1 MVMRFIFEKGWKKDF
16 ALGKNLRIFQV
27 LGLKV
32 LEKKVSENGPNSVV
46 FLILMINTVY
56 EFFLYPHSR

>member
-1 MVMRFIFEKGWKKDF
+1 
-16 ALGKNLRIFQV
+16 
-27 LGLKV
+27 LKV

-56 EFFLYPHSR
+56 KFFLYPHSR